1 MNAGR
6 AALSI
11 AGWCA
16 IALSFAFS
24 CSAAEPPLPPK
35 PATYFSDNAGIVNSN
50 VASYLNRQ
58 LEQFER
64 ETSNQLVVAIYRKL
78 PEGSELNDYVFRTY
92 QSWAIGQKGKDNGV
106 LMMAFIDDRKIRIE
120 VGYGLEGALPDSVA
134 ARIIREVIAPHFKAG
149 AYGSGL
155 EEGVDAII
163 SATKGEYQGTGHTV
177 ADTGPSSGLML
188 SQWALILLIVALVIW
203 FHLGDTMIQRG
214 GRTVVWGILSVLAS
228 ARTSSGGSGGGGG
241 GGGFSGGGGSSGGG
255 GASGSW

>member
-1 MNAGR
+1 
-6 AALSI
+6 
-11 AGWCA
+11 
-16 IALSFAFS
+16 
-24 CSAAEPPLPPK
+24 
-35 PATYFSDNAGIVNSN
+35 VNSD

-64 ETSNQLVVAIYRKL
+64 ETSNQLVVAIYPNL
-78 PEGSELNDYVFRTY
+78 PDGAELNDYVFRTY

-106 LMMAFIDDRKIRIE
+106 LMMAFIKDRKIRIE

-134 ARIIREVIAPHFKAG
+134 ASIIREVIAPHFKSE

-163 SATKGEYQGTGHTV
+163 RATKGEYQGTGHMV
-177 ADTGPSSGLML
+177 ADSHSSSGSGLL
-188 SQWALILLIVALVIW
+188 TWLVILPIIALIIW

-214 GRTVVWGILSVLAS
+214 GRTVFWGILNVLAS
-228 ARTSSGGSGGGGG
+228 ASTSSGGSGGGGG